1 MTEDE
6 LKASLKPCPF
16 CGAGETRVD
25 EKYLW
30 QGGLRPSQ
38 LTAVVI
44 RHWCDKLPG
53 QIQNHIEFRGRD
65 HESAQIAWN
74 RRIAP

>member
-25 EKYLW
+25 ENYYW
-30 QGGLRPSQ
+30 QGGNRPSQ
-38 LTAVVI
+38 LISVVI
-44 RHWCDKLPG
+44 HHWCGKLPG
-53 QIQNHIEFRGRD
+53 QITNHIEFRGRD
-65 HESAQIAWN
+65 HESALLAWN
-74 RRIAP
+74 RRT